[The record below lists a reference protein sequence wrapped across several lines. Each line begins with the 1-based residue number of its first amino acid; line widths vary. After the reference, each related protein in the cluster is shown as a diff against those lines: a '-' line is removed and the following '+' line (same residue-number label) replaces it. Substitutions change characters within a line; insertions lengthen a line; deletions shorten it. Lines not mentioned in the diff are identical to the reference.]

1 MTTKPFYIERVFETD
16 SYNLWRALTEKE
28 LMKLWYFDL
37 KEFKAEVGFTFQ
49 FIGGTKEGIQ
59 YTHLCEVTEV
69 ILHKKLTYSW
79 KYEGY
84 EGISYVTFELI
95 EMGKKTK
102 LQLTHAGL
110 ESFPISN
117 SDFALHN
124 FEAGWN
130 HIINTSLKEFIESN
144 FKNK

>member
-16 SYNLWRALTEKE
+16 NYNLWRALTEKE

-37 KEFKAEVGFTFQ
+37 KEFRAEVGFTFQ
-49 FIGGTKEGIQ
+49 FISGPKDGIQ
-59 YTHLCEVTEV
+59 YIHLCEVTEV

-95 EMGKKTK
+95 EMDKKTK
-102 LQLTHAGL
+102 LQLTHTGL

-130 HIINTSLKEFIESN
+130 QIINTSLKEFIESN